1 MSVVSFSALAS
12 DMLTHCRV
20 AKTSSSKSKGKGKES
35 SGKRGSL
42 SSHKTKSTL
51 KNDPFAGSL
60 SSRAGLERFMHEPAY
75 ESAWN
80 PVGAA
85 SSRK

>member
-1 MSVVSFSALAS
+1 
-12 DMLTHCRV
+12 MLTHRCV

-35 SGKRGSL
+35 SSKRGSS

-51 KNDPFAGSL
+51 KSDPFAGSL
-60 SSRAGLERFMHEPAY
+60 SNCAGLERFVHEPAY

>member
-1 MSVVSFSALAS
+1 MSVISFSDFAS
-12 DMLTHCRV
+12 NVLTHRRV

-35 SGKRGSL
+35 SGKRGSS

-60 SSRAGLERFMHEPAY
+60 SNRAGLERFMHEPAY